1 MGALQQFQ
9 RGEADFLVA
18 TDLAARGLDLANV
31 ETVINFHLPLD
42 ISRYIHRVGRTARM
56 GRTGRA
62 VTVYVPAEYG
72 RVKKLGRQCA
82 TKVKSK
88 VLKRTIAVDAVQTWT
103 DKIASLE
110 DDIKE
115 IREEEGVE
123 RELRLADILANKS
136 DNLEK
141 FKKQIQSRP
150 AKEWIMTNIDKRK
163 LKEAD
168 NERVQKVAEAEAED
182 AKLEMEPGLANKKQR
197 RENNLSPEEQ
207 IAIKREKRDRDR
219 IKKRIADEKAE
230 RAASERKVR
239 ASVRRMRS
247 AAKGPAKK
255 KRRRREE
262 DD

>member
-182 AKLEMEPGLANKKQR
+182 AKLEMEPGPSNKKR
-197 RENNLSPEEQ
+197 RRDNNESPEER
-207 IAIKREKRDRDR
+207 REKRDRDR
-219 IKKRIADEKAE
+219 IKKRLATEKAE
-230 RAASERKVR
+230 RKASEWRVR
-239 ASVRRMRS
+239 ASVRR
-247 AAKGPAKK
+247 
-255 KRRRREE
+255 
-262 DD
+262 